1 MNRGS
6 EWRKWDLHIHTPGT
20 AKNDQYGN
28 SGDVWEE
35 YIDAL
40 EKSDIAVFGI
50 TDYFSINNYLKV
62 KKYQKEGRLQGKLIL
77 PNVEMR
83 LLPVTG
89 KGTPI
94 NIHAIFDPTLD
105 ASDIEREFFR
115 PLQFLYDGAT
125 YSCVDSDLAKLGR
138 IVGKN
143 EDLQEEVAVKKG
155 IDVFTVSFDTLHTVV
170 IKDSLRDVL

>member
-20 AKNDQYGN
+20 VKNDQYGN

-62 KKYQKEGRLQGKLIL
+62 KKI
-77 PNVEMR
+77 
-83 LLPVTG
+83 
-89 KGTPI
+89 
-94 NIHAIFDPTLD
+94 
-105 ASDIEREFFR
+105 SERR
-115 PLQFLYDGAT
+115 TIA
-125 YSCVDSDLAKLGR
+125 R
-138 IVGKN
+138 
-143 EDLQEEVAVKKG
+143 
-155 IDVFTVSFDTLHTVV
+155 
-170 IKDSLRDVL
+170 